1 MHGFEFPRL
10 KPLFWLTAL
19 AALVVAGCGG
29 PAGGVTLE
37 LETDY
42 VALYPGE
49 TRTVTLTLTPTGGFG
64 GSVDLELVEPD
75 GAPAPA
81 WVLLAP
87 GSVSVSDTTTV
98 SLTLQATAAA
108 PQGVY
113 ALHVAAG
120 GATAAFTLHVVPEL
134 GSKWTAQA
142 RPTSEDLFG
151 VDFAVNPSSFV
162 AVGGHCTALLSS
174 DGGVTWG
181 PDMDP
186 CAATGSVPNPVLS
199 GVVADPDP
207 SNNAIIAVGYNKAI
221 FTGVPGPSG
230 YSWFDD
236 TLSGIGWLK
245 DIAYRADVY
254 RFVTVGMNGEVHT
267 SDDTGQTWTAR
278 TSGTTKTLEAVIH
291 DGTRFI
297 AVGDDGV
304 IVASPDGAS
313 WSPLPG
319 VSVPSL
325 EGIAYGNGTYVAV
338 ASDGQILVSKDG
350 ANSWTAWDSGAAWL
364 YDVAYGDGVFVAVGA
379 NGVVFTSNDDGAHWT
394 RRVAGSDS
402 IFSVAYGNGR
412 FVAVGEAGLVL
423 TSP

>member
-1 MHGFEFPRL
+1 MHDFEFPRL
-10 KPLFWLTAL
+10 KPLFWLAVL

-29 PAGGVTLE
+29 PEGGVTLE

-64 GSVDLELVEPD
+64 GNVDLELVEPD
-75 GAPAPA
+75 GAAAPA

-87 GSVSVSDTTTV
+87 GSVSVSGTTTV
-98 SLTLQATAAA
+98 TLTLQATTIA

-113 ALHVAAG
+113 ALRVAAG
-120 GATAAFTLHVVPEL
+120 GATVAFTLHVVPEL
-134 GSKWTAQA
+134 GSKWQTQ
-142 RPTSEDLFG
+142 PPPVSEDFFG
-151 VDFAVNPSSFV
+151 VASGPSNGFL
-162 AVGGHCTALLSS
+162 AVGANSRVYFS
-174 DGGVTWG
+174 NDGGNSWIDRSIGVSEA
-181 PDMDP
+181 MR
-186 CAATGSVPNPVLS
+186 AAAPVYATTYL
-199 GVVADPDP
+199 V
-207 SNNAIIAVGYNKAI
+207 VGYNRHI
-221 FTGVPGPSG
+221 WRLYLDSWTGDGVGPGGVG
-230 YSWFDD
+230 YFY
-236 TLSGIGWLK
+236 
-245 DIAYRADVY
+245 DIAHADGRYV
-254 RFVTVGMNGEVHT
+254 VVGLGGDLYT
-267 SDDTGQTWTAR
+267 SDDSGWTWTAR

-291 DGTRFI
+291 DGTRFV

-338 ASDGQILVSKDG
+338 ASDGQILVSKDD

-412 FVAVGEAGLVL
+412 FVAVGEAGLIL